1 MTNRPRPRR
10 MSRDARRE
18 QLVAVA
24 LPIAAER
31 GFAELSLEDVA
42 ARADVTRN
50 LLYHYFPRGRQD
62 LAAATVREAGHELI
76 ADWVIDDALP
86 LTERLA
92 ANFAR
97 VVDHALTPTDAWRVH
112 RRARAADFPELSEI
126 AAEYEEKVIASISLN
141 HLGAPDPPP
150 AARLALTGYLA
161 FAEATLDQA
170 RTTNVPRGQVIQIV
184 RDALVATLSATVEAA
199 TQQPSNPL
207 EA

>member
-1 MTNRPRPRR
+1 

-18 QLVAVA
+18 QLVAIA

-31 GFAELSLEDVA
+31 GFADLSLEDVA

-62 LAAATVREAGHELI
+62 LAAATVCEAGRELS

-97 VVDHALTPTDAWRVH
+97 VVDHALTPTDVWRVH
-112 RRARAADFPELSEI
+112 RRARAADLPELSEI

-141 HLGAPDPPP
+141 HLGTADPPP

>member
-1 MTNRPRPRR
+1 MTNTPRPRR

-42 ARADVTRN
+42 ERADVTRN

-62 LAAATVREAGHELI
+62 LAAAAVREAGRELS

-86 LTERLA
+86 LSERLA

-97 VVDHALTPTDAWRVH
+97 VVDHALTPTDVWRVH
-112 RRARAADFPELSEI
+112 RRARAADLPELSEI
-126 AAEYEEKVIASISLN
+126 AAEYEETVIASISLN
-141 HLGAPDPPP
+141 HFGAPDPPP
-150 AARLALTGYLA
+150 ATRLAVTGYLA
-161 FAEATLDQA
+161 FAEETLDQA
-170 RTTNVPRGQVIQIV
+170 RTTSVPRVQVIQIV
-184 RDALVATLSATVEAA
+184 RDALVATLSATVEV
-199 TQQPSNPL
+199 TTHQPSNPV
-207 EA
+207 ET

>member
-1 MTNRPRPRR
+1 MTSTPRPRR
-10 MSRDARRE
+10 MPRNARRE

-24 LPIAAER
+24 LPVAAER
-31 GFAELSLEDVA
+31 GFAKLSLEDVA

-62 LAAATVREAGHELI
+62 LAAATVREAGRELS
-76 ADWVIDDALP
+76 ADWVVDDALP

-112 RRARAADFPELSEI
+112 RRARAADLPELSEI

-161 FAEATLDQA
+161 FAEEALDQA
-170 RTTNVPRGQVIQIV
+170 RTANVPRVQVIQIV
-184 RDALVATLSATVEAA
+184 RDALVATLSATVEV
-199 TQQPSNPL
+199 TTHQPSNPL

>member
-1 MTNRPRPRR
+1 
-10 MSRDARRE
+10 MSRKARRE

-31 GFAELSLEDVA
+31 GFAGLSLEDVA

-62 LAAATVREAGHELI
+62 LAAATVREAGRELS
-76 ADWVIDDALP
+76 ADWVIDDAVP

-97 VVDHALTPTDAWRVH
+97 VVDHALTPTDVWRVH
-112 RRARAADFPELSEI
+112 RRARAADQPELSEI

-141 HLGAPDPPP
+141 HLGAPNPPP
-150 AARLALTGYLA
+150 ATRLALTGYLA

-170 RTTNVPRGQVIQIV
+170 RATDVQRAQVIQIV
-184 RDALVATLSATVEAA
+184 RDALVATLSATVEA
-199 TQQPSNPL
+199 TTHQPSNPL